1 MFLVDV
7 NILLY
12 AHLKLSPHHERA
24 REWLDDQ
31 LGGSARVGLP
41 WLSLLGFLR
50 IAPNPRVLLRAE
62 SVPAAVRQAR
72 EWLDN
77 DMVWIPEPTE
87 RHADILGRMLIELDS
102 GGDTVPDAHLAA
114 LAMEHG
120 LTLCT
125 NDRDFARFPNLK
137 WMNPLAA

>member
-7 NILLY
+7 NVLLY
-12 AHLKLSPHHERA
+12 AHLKLSPYHERA
-24 REWLDDQ
+24 RDWLDDQ
-31 LGGSARVGLP
+31 LGGKARVGLP

-50 IAPNPRVLLRAE
+50 IATNPRVLIRAE
-62 SVPAAVRQAR
+62 SVSAAANQVR

-87 RHADILGRMLIELDS
+87 RHADILARTLVELDS
-102 GGDTVPDAHLAA
+102 GGDTVSDAHLAV

-125 NDRDFARFPNLK
+125 HDRGFSRFPGLRF
-137 WMNPLAA
+137 MDPFAG

>member
-1 MFLVDV
+1 VFLVDV

-12 AHLKLSPHHERA
+12 AHLKLSPYHERA
-24 REWLDDQ
+24 RDWLDEQ
-31 LGGSARVGLP
+31 LGGNARVGLP

-50 IAPNPRVLLRAE
+50 IATNPRVLIRAE
-62 SVPAAVRQAR
+62 SVPAAVNQVR

-87 RHADILGRMLIELDS
+87 RHANILGRILVERDA
-102 GGDTVPDAHLAA
+102 GGGVVSDAHLAA

-125 NDRDFARFPNLK
+125 NDRDFSYFPGLK
-137 WMNPLAA
+137 WMNPLAP